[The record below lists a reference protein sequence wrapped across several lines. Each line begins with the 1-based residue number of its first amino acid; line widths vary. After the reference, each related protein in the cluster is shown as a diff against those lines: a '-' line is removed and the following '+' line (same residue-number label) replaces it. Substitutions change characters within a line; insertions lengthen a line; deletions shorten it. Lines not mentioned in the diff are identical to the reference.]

1 MVLLIRLLGSVL
13 RSMGLLIGLLVL
25 RLGAILRSLGL
36 LRSILRSLGLLGLL
50 GNVRIFHCKRY
61 LVLIIC

>member
-1 MVLLIRLLGSVL
+1 MLIGLLVLRLLGTVLRSLLVLRLLIR
-13 RSMGLLIGLLVL
+13 LLVL

-36 LRSILRSLGLLGLL
+36 LRLL